1 MPHRLI
7 ADDLGHRF
15 GRRALFR
22 HLSFAVEPGERV
34 AVTGSNGSGKS
45 TLLRIL
51 AGVLRPTEGT
61 VTLIA
66 DGTAVEPEER
76 PLHTG
81 LVAPY
86 LNVYDGFT
94 TRENLRFLAQARRL
108 SDADAHI
115 QDLVGLVGLAGR
127 ADDLV
132 QTYSSG
138 MKQRVKVAAALL
150 GRPVLLLLD
159 EPSTNLDEA
168 GLRMIDRVT
177 AHHVDRGGL
186 LLLAT
191 NDAAEAARCDR
202 VISVE
207 ARAAT

>member
-1 MPHRLI
+1 MSHRLI

-15 GRRALFR
+15 GRRGLFR
-22 HLSFAVEPGERV
+22 HLSFVVEPGERV
-34 AVTGSNGSGKS
+34 AVTGPNGSGKS

-61 VTLIA
+61 VTLVA
-66 DGTAVEPEER
+66 DGSEVDPETR
-76 PLHTG
+76 PLQTG

-108 SDADAHI
+108 QGADAHI
-115 QDLVGLVGLAGR
+115 QDLVDLVGLTDR

-150 GRPVLLLLD
+150 GQPVLLLLD
-159 EPSTNLDEA
+159 EPSTNLDAA

-177 AHHVDRGGL
+177 AHHIDRGGL
-186 LLLAT
+186 LLVAT
-191 NDAAEAARCDR
+191 NDAAEAARCNR
-202 VISVE
+202 AISVE
-207 ARAAT
+207 PPAPR